1 MIGSFWNLC
10 RACPSMPVDKLHSEY
25 RSTYRWHEYTGPRQ
39 EVVRRP
45 PLAASGGNT
54 SKLQHTKSADE
65 EPSDGG
71 NIGTQSEPALPRRK
85 KHPELAYKTHEFLA
99 MADAGGSDD
108 SLDAAVPLDRARS
121 EERGGSRPRPSR
133 RSKSEGP
140 PTGSTGCCP
149 GPGFGVNAGTGPIQS
164 EYRLQ
169 YMRVDSP
176 PPQGRTV
183 RSDSDPC
190 EGDIDQEMM
199 IASYPPPAPAQSAG
213 PLSNAISR
221 ISTEYR
227 LQFAWPRGGRGH
239 NVRTDEGKGSGASG
253 PPRKSL
259 SMGAIRPV
267 ANVGPVPVHKKRSNE
282 FDHGDEGASELE
294 PLVGVD
300 TSLEAEELTGEDKI
314 QDETLNKDDKHRR
327 RKEFKTEYKKKFR
340 PFSQYDYVEGKFQK
354 KKPEPENE
362 PISLPFPELPRGGS
376 WYREV
381 IELRK
386 KAGEYKHRGWG
397 TELVPQHIAE
407 LYSKQMMLWEQVSRR
422 SSLSALSLASTTPRS
437 ISKEEKEKENNKKS
451 SPIKQHTTRP
461 SLKSLAHDKHLSSER
476 RKVEKIDETKKEVP
490 RSRKEYL
497 IRHHL
502 ERTTGAT
509 DGALLPSPTR
519 EKLEPVIPRSKDEDL
534 PKSPQKASP
543 KSSPR
548 TARSQSVGP
557 GLSGENRSPKRQ
569 FRAPSA
575 APVAGVHKGQMNGPV
590 QVERRP
596 RPTSLTTTGPS
607 RPKSSSAPLKSEEGK
622 SNHTIKAKCM
632 PAKSVNGIQPANMR
646 GDRTKVAD
654 KKESSMDEEKQ
665 EEEPEDVTKAGSE
678 AEETKDDFEPEIEPA
693 VVKSPPEPTRVKSPE
708 QIIIRSPE
716 PVNWTVP
723 LDTGKTFT
731 VTQNVREAMP
741 NVKFYRGELV
751 NRPHSEVKAWT
762 PPAIPPPAP
771 QSAPPELPD
780 QAQISSGWRSPL
792 SDTEQDVAT
801 SPVTGPVE
809 STTDIQN
816 KPETDETNILPSS
829 STPQSETSAISSTQK
844 CLEDP
849 SFAFDSSTVGGG
861 NQTKSGTQSEGGQ
874 IGQSSVSTD
883 REEQLKCQSPER
895 SISKMPKQ
903 DTDSS
908 DITSQKTGEYASE
921 EALTPSDI
929 PPSTEI
935 LGTDIPV
942 QEPQKVLP
950 IVSPSSGRS
959 LASDVLEKARTR
971 FDKFW
976 GKGKDSPDKE
986 GKV

>member
-108 SLDAAVPLDRARS
+108 SLDAAVPLDRAR
-121 EERGGSRPRPSR
+121 
-133 RSKSEGP
+133 
-140 PTGSTGCCP
+140 
-149 GPGFGVNAGTGPIQS
+149 
-164 EYRLQ
+164 
-169 YMRVDSP
+169 
-176 PPQGRTV
+176 
-183 RSDSDPC
+183 
-190 EGDIDQEMM
+190 
-199 IASYPPPAPAQSAG
+199 
-213 PLSNAISR
+213 
-221 ISTEYR
+221 
-227 LQFAWPRGGRGH
+227 FAWPRGGRGH

-596 RPTSLTTTGPS
+596 RP
-607 RPKSSSAPLKSEEGK
+607 
-622 SNHTIKAKCM
+622 
-632 PAKSVNGIQPANMR
+632 
-646 GDRTKVAD
+646 
-654 KKESSMDEEKQ
+654 SMDEEKQ

-731 VTQNVREAMP
+731 VTQNVRE
-741 NVKFYRGELV
+741 GELV

>member
-108 SLDAAVPLDRARS
+108 SLDAAVPLDRAR
-121 EERGGSRPRPSR
+121 
-133 RSKSEGP
+133 
-140 PTGSTGCCP
+140 
-149 GPGFGVNAGTGPIQS
+149 
-164 EYRLQ
+164 
-169 YMRVDSP
+169 
-176 PPQGRTV
+176 
-183 RSDSDPC
+183 
-190 EGDIDQEMM
+190 M

-731 VTQNVREAMP
+731 VTQNVRE
-741 NVKFYRGELV
+741 GELV

>member
-108 SLDAAVPLDRARS
+108 SLDAAVPLDRAR
-121 EERGGSRPRPSR
+121 
-133 RSKSEGP
+133 
-140 PTGSTGCCP
+140 
-149 GPGFGVNAGTGPIQS
+149 
-164 EYRLQ
+164 
-169 YMRVDSP
+169 
-176 PPQGRTV
+176 
-183 RSDSDPC
+183 
-190 EGDIDQEMM
+190 M

-596 RPTSLTTTGPS
+596 RPTSGASSGKPVLPAVPQPRVTP
-607 RPKSSSAPLKSEEGK
+607 RPRVTARP
-622 SNHTIKAKCM
+622 
-632 PAKSVNGIQPANMR
+632 QP
-646 GDRTKVAD
+646 T
-654 KKESSMDEEKQ
+654 SMDEEKQ